1 MLWYHRYLQSV
12 ESLWRDRIETYRS
25 WSMSLPSSSEIS
37 LRYLVQRS
45 PTTCASAWEVS
56 WLFLE
61 LGRGYGLVGLRCFS
75 VVLTLPQEKQ
85 RMGMI
90 MFWLGE
96 FETGGSCG
104 WGVVKRCRSEG
115 HQTML
120 RWDSCGECL

>member
-1 MLWYHRYLQSV
+1 V
-12 ESLWRDRIETYRS
+12 
-25 WSMSLPSSSEIS
+25 
-37 LRYLVQRS
+37 
-45 PTTCASAWEVS
+45 
-56 WLFLE
+56 LF
-61 LGRGYGLVGLRCFS
+61 GC
-75 VVLTLPQEKQ
+75 LTLPQEKQ

-120 RWDSCGECL
+120 RWDSCGECLQRVGLVVFAYRSA